1 MDTAP
6 SACYMGAMTPELFI
20 ETCSK
25 DSPPRALSNVLEALW
40 HDRKGE
46 WEKAHEAVQHEG
58 DRGSAAVH
66 AYLHRK
72 EGDLWNARYWYNNAG
87 KKPFNGSLDEE
98 WEALVREFL
107 VLR

>member
-1 MDTAP
+1 MSAVTQP
-6 SACYMGAMTPELFI
+6 SMTFEEF
-20 ETCSK
+20 
-25 DSPPRALSNVLEALW
+25 LSLCEAESEPKLASHLKALW
-40 HDRKGE
+40 FDRQGD
-46 WEKAHEAVQHEG
+46 WDSAHEQIQDGH
-58 DRGSAAVH
+58 DKLSAALH

-107 VLR
+107 ASR

>member
-6 SACYMGAMTPELFI
+6 SACYIETMTPELFI